1 MKISAF
7 CSLQKVL
14 MKEGIVQALLQAGK
28 VHIASG
34 KPEIK
39 PEVKPSKPLRI
50 PCLIAEIFVA
60 ICDPDISMLPRS
72 PLHW

>member
-1 MKISAF
+1 
-7 CSLQKVL
+7 
-14 MKEGIVQALLQAGK
+14 MKEGIVQALLQLGK

-34 KPEIK
+34 K